1 MTIFA
6 AAHPHLAEALEKRGF
21 VTMTDV
27 QSAVLADSCHER
39 DLLVSAQTGSGKTV
53 AFGLS
58 MADQLLGSDAEND
71 LPSQPAALIITPTR
85 ELALQV
91 KKELDWLYAET
102 ELVLASAVGGMDIR
116 TERRALSGRVDI
128 LIGTPGRL
136 VDHLNRNSFDPY
148 NLRVVV
154 LDEAD
159 EMLDM
164 GFREDLETFLKAAPE
179 QRRTLMFSATVPR
192 TIAALARRYQRD
204 AVRVETASQEEQ
216 HQDIAY
222 QACSVRPAD
231 RQNAIINLLRFH
243 DDKKAV
249 IFCATRASVSYLA
262 TRLANRGLSV
272 VALSGELNQAA
283 RNQAMQAMRD
293 GRARVCVATD
303 VAARGIDLPNLDLVI
318 HADLPRTPDVLLH
331 RSGRTGRAGRKGT
344 AIIVVPDNTYR
355 KTQKL
360 LQLAGITAD
369 WVKAPDADNIRARDD
384 ERILQ
389 NADLTAQPDEKE
401 AELQNQLTA
410 SFSAEQLALALIRQ
424 HRRDLTSP
432 EELGEAGDMNTA
444 GEVKTYRWFSLS
456 AGKGQDIHVRGLLSI
471 LSGRGGV
478 KSSDVGDIY
487 LHHSESHVAIAE
499 QAFSGFLGRLKD
511 GHLTDEI
518 KVTQIDSPI
527 IPEGRDKAKRRQK
540 KPYFGQKRQRRSSSW
555 RPDERNERLERS
567 GSKRHKPLSEDK
579 SFSKKK
585 PIRKDKPDQSDHSG
599 QVEDAFRDKKKRRKL
614 PKLDKSERQN
624 GAKKQSKAGQTLSIG
639 NKGRKP
645 HKPKQGGLKPVR
657 RKSSR

>member
-6 AAHPHLAEALEKRGF
+6 AAHPLLAEALGKRGF
-21 VTMTDV
+21 ASMTDV
-27 QSAVLADSCHER
+27 QSAVLADSCNNQ

-58 MADQLLGSDAEND
+58 MAAQLLGPDSEND
-71 LPSQPAALIITPTR
+71 FPSQPAALIITPTR

-91 KKELDWLYAET
+91 KTELDWLYAEAG
-102 ELVLASAVGGMDIR
+102 LVLASAVGGMDIR

-128 LIGTPGRL
+128 LVGTPGRL
-136 VDHLNRNSFDPY
+136 VDHLNRNSFDPD

-164 GFREDLETFLKAAPE
+164 GFREDLETLLRAAPE

-204 AVRVETASQEEQ
+204 AMRVETASAEEQ
-216 HQDIAY
+216 HKDITY

-318 HADLPRTPDVLLH
+318 HADVPRTPDVLLH

-344 AIIVVPDNTYR
+344 AIIIVPENTYR
-355 KTQKL
+355 KTQKI

-369 WVKAPDADNIRARDD
+369 WGTAPNADDIRARDD

-389 NADLTAQPDEKE
+389 NVDLTAQPDEKE
-401 AELQNQLTA
+401 TGLQNQLTA

-424 HRRDLTSP
+424 HRRDLAAP
-432 EELGEAGDMNTA
+432 EELGEAGDMNMA
-444 GEVKTYRWFSLS
+444 GETKTYRWFSLS
-456 AGKGQDIHVRGLLSI
+456 AGKGQDIHVRGLLSL
-471 LSGRGGV
+471 LSGRGSV

-499 QAFSGFLGRLKD
+499 PSASSFLGRLKD
-511 GHLTDEI
+511 GGLTDDI
-518 KVTQIDSPI
+518 KVTQIESPT
-527 IPEGRDKAKRRQK
+527 IPEGRDKAKRGRK
-540 KPYFGQKRQRRSSSW
+540 KPSFGQKRHRKSSGWSPNS
-555 RPDERNERLERS
+555 RIDGPNRS
-567 GSKRHKPLSEDK
+567 GPETDKPLSKEK
-579 SFSKKK
+579 LFGKKK
-585 PIRKDKPDQSDHSG
+585 PIRKDKSDQPEQADRVFKG
-599 QVEDAFRDKKKRRKL
+599 TKKRRKL
-614 PKLDKSERQN
+614 PKSEEQESQNRTDKPL
-624 GAKKQSKAGQTLSIG
+624 KARQTLSIRK
-639 NKGRKP
+639 KGRKP
-645 HKPKQGGLKPVR
+645 NKPKQGGFKPAR
-657 RKSSR
+657 RKS

>member
-6 AAHPHLAEALEKRGF
+6 AAHPLLAEALGKRGF
-21 VTMTDV
+21 ATMTDV
-27 QSAVLADSCHER
+27 QSAVLADSCNNK

-58 MADQLLGSDAEND
+58 MAAQLLGPDAEND
-71 LPSQPAALIITPTR
+71 FPSQPAALIITPTR

-91 KKELDWLYAET
+91 KTELDWLYAEAG
-102 ELVLASAVGGMDIR
+102 LVLASAVGGMDIR
-116 TERRALSGRVDI
+116 TERRALSGRVDV
-128 LIGTPGRL
+128 LVGTPGRL
-136 VDHLNRNSFDPY
+136 VDHLNRNSFDPD

-164 GFREDLETFLKAAPE
+164 GFREDLETLLRAAPE

-204 AVRVETASQEEQ
+204 AMRVETISAEEQ
-216 HQDIAY
+216 HKDITY

-344 AIIVVPDNTYR
+344 AIIVAPENTYR

-369 WVKAPDADNIRARDD
+369 WGKAPNADTIRARDD

-389 NADLTAQPDEKE
+389 NADLTAKPDEQE
-401 AELQNQLTA
+401 TDLQKQMTA

-424 HRRDLTSP
+424 HRRDLTAP

-444 GEVKTYRWFSLS
+444 GEVKTYCWFSLS
-456 AGKGQDIHVRGLLSI
+456 SGKGQDIHVRGLLSL
-471 LSGRGGV
+471 LSERGGV
-478 KSSDVGDIY
+478 KNSDVGDIY

-499 QAFSGFLGRLKD
+499 PALSSFLGRLKD
-511 GHLTDEI
+511 GHLTDDI
-518 KVTQIDSPI
+518 KVTQIDSPT
-527 IPEGRDKAKRRQK
+527 IPEGRDKANRRQK
-540 KPYFGQKRQRRSSSW
+540 KTSFRQKGQRRSSSW
-555 RPDERNERLERS
+555 RPDNRTERLERS
-567 GSKRHKPLSEDK
+567 GPKRYNPLSKEK
-579 SFSKKK
+579 AFSKKK
-585 PIRKDKPDQSDHSG
+585 SILKDKSDQFG
-599 QVEDAFRDKKKRRKL
+599 QADETLKEKKKRRKL
-614 PKLDKSERQN
+614 PKSNKSERRN
-624 GAKKQSKAGQTLSIG
+624 RVEKPSKAGQTLSIS
-639 NKGRKP
+639 NKSGKT
-645 HKPKQGGLKPVR
+645 HKPKQGGFKPVR
-657 RKSSR
+657 RKSSH

>member
-6 AAHPHLAEALEKRGF
+6 AAHPHLAEALIKRGF

-27 QSAVLADSCHER
+27 QSAVLSDSCHEQ

-58 MADQLLGSDAEND
+58 MADQLLGSDAENA

-91 KKELDWLYAET
+91 KTELDWLYAKT
-102 ELVLASAVGGMDIR
+102 DLVLASAVGGMDIR
-116 TERRALSGRVDI
+116 AERRALSGRVDV

-136 VDHLNRNSFDPY
+136 VDHLNRNSFDAD

-164 GFREDLETFLKAAPE
+164 GFREDLETLLKAAPE

-204 AVRVETASQEEQ
+204 AVRVETISAEEQ

-222 QACSVRPAD
+222 QACSVRSAD

-262 TRLANRGLSV
+262 TRLSNRGLSV
-272 VALSGELNQAA
+272 VALSGDLNQAA

-318 HADLPRTPDVLLH
+318 HADLPRTQDVLLH

-369 WVKAPDADNIRARDD
+369 WVKAPDADTIRARDD

-389 NADLTAQPDEKE
+389 NADLTAQPGEKE
-401 AELQNQLTA
+401 TELQNQLTA

-432 EELGEAGDMNTA
+432 EELGEAGDMNMA
-444 GEVKTYRWFSLS
+444 GEVKTYRWLSLS
-456 AGKGQDIHVRGLLSI
+456 AGKGQDIHVRGLLSL

-499 QAFSGFLGRLKD
+499 PALSRFLDRLKD
-511 GHLTDEI
+511 GHLTDAI
-518 KVTQIDSPI
+518 KVTQIDSPT
-527 IPEGRDKAKRRQK
+527 IPEGRDKTKRRQK
-540 KPYFGQKRQRRSSSW
+540 KPSFGQKRQRRISGC
-555 RPDERNERLERS
+555 RPDDRTERPERS
-567 GSKRHKPLSEDK
+567 GPKRHKPLSEEK
-579 SFSKKK
+579 SFNKKK
-585 PIRKDKPDQSDHSG
+585 PIRKDKSEQSG
-599 QVEDAFRDKKKRRKL
+599 QADKTFKEKKKRRKL
-614 PKLDKSERQN
+614 PKSDKSERHYREE
-624 GAKKQSKAGQTLSIG
+624 KQSKAGQTLSIP

-645 HKPKQGGLKPVR
+645 HKPKQGGFKPVR
-657 RKSSR
+657 RKSPR

>member
-6 AAHPHLAEALEKRGF
+6 AAHPLLAEALEKRGF

-102 ELVLASAVGGMDIR
+102 DLVLASAVGGMDIR

-164 GFREDLETFLKAAPE
+164 GFREDLETLLKAAPD
-179 QRRTLMFSATVPR
+179 QRRTLMFSATVPK

-204 AVRVETASQEEQ
+204 AVRVETTSAEEQ

-355 KTQKL
+355 KTEKL

-369 WVKAPDADNIRARDD
+369 RVKAPDADTIRARDD

-401 AELQNQLTA
+401 TELQNQLTA

-432 EELGEAGDMNTA
+432 EELGEAGDMNMA

-456 AGKGQDIHVRGLLSI
+456 AGKGQDIHVRGLLSL

-499 QAFSGFLGRLKD
+499 PALSIFLGRLKD
-511 GHLTDEI
+511 GHLTDNI
-518 KVTQIDSPI
+518 KVMQIDSPT
-527 IPEGRDKAKRRQK
+527 IPEGRHNAKRRQK
-540 KPYFGQKRQRRSSSW
+540 KPFFGQKRQRRTSSW
-555 RPDERNERLERS
+555 RSDDRTERVERS
-567 GSKRHKPLSEDK
+567 SPKRHKPLSKER
-579 SFSKKK
+579 SFSKQK
-585 PIRKDKPDQSDHSG
+585 PILKDKSDQSE
-599 QVEDAFRDKKKRRKL
+599 QADKTFKENKKRRKL
-614 PKLDKSERQN
+614 PKSDKSERHYR
-624 GAKKQSKAGQTLSIG
+624 GEKTSKAGQTRSIR

-645 HKPKQGGLKPVR
+645 HKPKQGGFKPVR

>member
-6 AAHPHLAEALEKRGF
+6 AAHPHLAKALVKRGF
-21 VTMTDV
+21 VNMTDV

-39 DLLVSAQTGSGKTV
+39 DILVSAQTGSGKTV

-58 MADQLLGSDAEND
+58 MADQLLGSDAKND
-71 LPSQPAALIITPTR
+71 LPSQPVALIITPTR

-91 KKELDWLYAET
+91 KTELDWLYAET
-102 ELVLASAVGGMDIR
+102 NLVLASAVGGMDIR
-116 TERRALSGRVDI
+116 AERRVLSGRVDI

-136 VDHLNRNSFDPY
+136 VDHLNRNSFDPD
-148 NLRVVV
+148 NLSVVV

-164 GFREDLETFLKAAPE
+164 GFREDLETLLKATPE

-204 AVRVETASQEEQ
+204 AVRVETASAEEQ

-222 QACSVRPAD
+222 QACSVRPVD

-243 DDKKAV
+243 DDKKTV

-318 HADLPRTPDVLLH
+318 HADLPRTADVLLH

-360 LQLAGITAD
+360 LRLAGITAD
-369 WVKAPDADNIRARDD
+369 WVKAPDADTIRARDD

-389 NADLTAQPDEKE
+389 NADLTAQPDKKE
-401 AELQNQLTA
+401 TELQNQLTA

-424 HRRDLTSP
+424 HRRDLTAP
-432 EELGEAGDMNTA
+432 EELSEADDMNMA

-456 AGKGQDIHVRGLLSI
+456 AGKGQDVHVRGLLSL

-478 KSSDVGDIY
+478 KSSDIGDIY
-487 LHHSESHVAIAE
+487 LHHSESHVAIAKP
-499 QAFSGFLGRLKD
+499 SLSIFLGRLKD
-511 GHLTDEI
+511 GYLTDDI
-518 KVTQIDSPI
+518 KVTQIDSPT
-527 IPEGRDKAKRRQK
+527 IPEVRPNSKRRQK
-540 KPYFGQKRQRRSSSW
+540 KPSFDQKRQRRSSSW
-555 RPDERNERLERS
+555 RPDDRTGRVERS
-567 GSKRHKPLSEDK
+567 SRKRHKPLNKEK
-579 SFSKKK
+579 SFSEKK
-585 PIRKDKPDQSDHSG
+585 PILRDKSDQSG
-599 QVEDAFRDKKKRRKL
+599 QADKAFKEKKERRKL
-614 PKLDKSERQN
+614 TKSDKSGSQYRAE
-624 GAKKQSKAGQTLSIG
+624 KPSKAGQTLSIR
-639 NKGRKP
+639 NKGGKP
-645 HKPKQGGLKPVR
+645 HKPKQGGFKPVR
-657 RKSSR
+657 RKSSH

>member
-6 AAHPHLAEALEKRGF
+6 AAHPLLAEALVKRGF
-21 VTMTDV
+21 SDMTDV
-27 QSAVLADSCHER
+27 QAAVLADNCHGQ

-58 MADQLLGSDAEND
+58 IAEQLLGTDTEKYF
-71 LPSQPAALIITPTR
+71 PSQPLALIITPTR

-91 KKELDWLYAET
+91 KTELDWLYAKT
-102 ELVLASAVGGMDIR
+102 GLVLVSAVGGMDIR
-116 TERRALSGRVDI
+116 NERRILSGRVDA

-136 VDHLNRNSFDPY
+136 VDHLNRNSFDPA

-164 GFREDLETFLKAAPE
+164 GFREDLETLLKAAPE
-179 QRRTLMFSATVPR
+179 ERRTLMFSATVPR
-192 TIAALARRYQRD
+192 TIAALARRYQRG
-204 AVRVETASQEEQ
+204 AVRVETISAKEQ
-216 HQDIAY
+216 HQDITY
-222 QACSVRPAD
+222 QACSVRTSE

-243 DDKKAV
+243 DDKKTV

-283 RNQAMQAMRD
+283 RNQAIQAMRD

-344 AIIVVPDNTYR
+344 AIIVVPENTYR

-360 LQLAGITAD
+360 LQLAGIVAD
-369 WVKAPDADNIRARDD
+369 WGKAPDADAIRARDD
-384 ERILQ
+384 ERIMH
-389 NADLTAQPDEKE
+389 NTALTAQPNETERK
-401 AELQNQLTA
+401 LLNQLTA
-410 SFSAEQLALALIRQ
+410 SFSAEQLALALIRE
-424 HRRDLTSP
+424 HHRDLAAP
-432 EELGEAGDMNTA
+432 EELGEAGDVNISGQA
-444 GEVKTYRWFSLS
+444 KTFLWFSLS
-456 AGKGQDIHVRGLLSI
+456 AGKGQDIHVRGLISL

-478 KSSDVGDIY
+478 KSSDIGDIY
-487 LHHSESHVAIAE
+487 LHHAESHVAIAE
-499 QAFSGFLGRLKD
+499 GAVSSFIGRLKHN
-511 GHLTDEI
+511 HLTEQI
-518 KVTQIDSPI
+518 KVSQIDSPT
-527 IPEGRDKAKRRQK
+527 IPEGREKAKQARKRTSFSQH
-540 KPYFGQKRQRRSSSW
+540 RQRRSSSW
-555 RPDERNERLERS
+555 IPHDRADKPKRS
-567 GSKRHKPLSEDK
+567 SPKSDKPFKKEKPFRRGKSDQSRQEDK
-579 SFSKKK
+579 PVKGAKR
-585 PIRKDKPDQSDHSG
+585 PQ
-599 QVEDAFRDKKKRRKL
+599 KRRETGEAIRHNAQQKS
-614 PKLDKSERQN
+614 LDE
-624 GAKKQSKAGQTLSIG
+624 AQTLSI
-639 NKGRKP
+639 RKKDGKP
-645 HKPKQGGLKPVR
+645 RKPKQGGFKPVR

>member
-6 AAHPHLAEALEKRGF
+6 AAHPYLAEALEKRGF

-58 MADQLLGSDAEND
+58 MANQLLGSDAEND

-102 ELVLASAVGGMDIR
+102 DLVLASAVGGMDIR

-136 VDHLNRNSFDPY
+136 VDHLKRNSFAPD

-164 GFREDLETFLKAAPE
+164 GFREDLETLLKAAPE

-204 AVRVETASQEEQ
+204 AVRVETASEEEQ

-369 WVKAPDADNIRARDD
+369 WFKAPDADTIRARDD

-401 AELQNQLTA
+401 TELQNQLTA

-424 HRRDLTSP
+424 HRRDLTAP
-432 EELGEAGDMNTA
+432 EELGEAGDMNMA

-456 AGKGQDIHVRGLLSI
+456 AGKGQDLHVRGLLSL

-499 QAFSGFLGRLKD
+499 SALSSFVGRLKD
-511 GHLTDEI
+511 GHLTDDI
-518 KVTQIDSPI
+518 KVTQIDSPT
-527 IPEGRDKAKRRQK
+527 IPESRHNAKRRQK
-540 KPYFGQKRQRRSSSW
+540 RPSFGQKRQRRSSNW
-555 RPDERNERLERS
+555 WPDDKTERDERS
-567 GSKRHKPLSEDK
+567 SPKRHKPRSKEE
-579 SFSKKK
+579 SFSEKK
-585 PIRKDKPDQSDHSG
+585 PIRKNKSDQPGQADKTFKENKKWRKPPKSD
-599 QVEDAFRDKKKRRKL
+599 R
-614 PKLDKSERQN
+614 SERHYREE
-624 GAKKQSKAGQTLSIG
+624 KPSKAGQTLSIR
-639 NKGRKP
+639 NKVRKP
-645 HKPKQGGLKPVR
+645 HKQKQGGFKPVR

>member
-6 AAHPHLAEALEKRGF
+6 AAHPQLAEALVKRSF
-21 VTMTDV
+21 VTLTDV
-27 QSAVLADSCHER
+27 QSAILVDSCHER

-58 MADQLLGSDAEND
+58 MANQLLGSDAEND

-91 KKELDWLYAET
+91 KTELDWLYAET
-102 ELVLASAVGGMDIR
+102 HLVLASAVGGMDIR

-128 LIGTPGRL
+128 LVGTPGRL
-136 VDHLNRNSFDPY
+136 VDHLKRNSFAPD

-164 GFREDLETFLKAAPE
+164 GFREDLETILKAAPE

-192 TIAALARRYQRD
+192 MIAALARRYQRD
-204 AVRVETASQEEQ
+204 AVRVETISAEEQ

-222 QACSVRPAD
+222 QACSVLPAE

-243 DDKKAV
+243 DDKKAI

-262 TRLANRGLSV
+262 TRLSNRGLSV

-344 AIIVVPDNTYR
+344 AIIVVPENTYR
-355 KTQKL
+355 KTKKL
-360 LQLAGITAD
+360 LELAGITAD
-369 WVKAPDADNIRARDD
+369 WDKPPNADTIRARDD
-384 ERILQ
+384 ERIVQ
-389 NADLTAQPDEKE
+389 NADLTAQPNEQE
-401 AELQNQLTA
+401 TELQKQLTA

-424 HRRDLTSP
+424 HRRDLTAP
-432 EELGEAGDMNTA
+432 EELGEAGDLNMA
-444 GEVKTYRWFSLS
+444 GEVKTYHWFSLS
-456 AGKGQDIHVRGLLSI
+456 AGKGQDIHVRGLLS
-471 LSGRGGV
+471 LLTRLGGV

-487 LHHSESHVAIAE
+487 LHHSESHIAIAE
-499 QAFSGFLGRLKD
+499 SALSSFLGRLKD
-511 GHLTDEI
+511 GHLTHDI
-518 KVTQIDSPI
+518 KVTQIDRPT

-540 KPYFGQKRQRRSSSW
+540 KPSSGQKRQRRSSNG
-555 RPDERNERLERS
+555 RPDHRTERLERS
-567 GSKRHKPLSEDK
+567 GSKRRKPNSKEK

-585 PIRKDKPDQSDHSG
+585 PIQKDKSDQPGRAD
-599 QVEDAFRDKKKRRKL
+599 EIFKEKKKRRKL
-614 PKLDKSERQN
+614 PKSDKSERQN
-624 GAKKQSKAGQTLSIG
+624 SIEKPSKAGQILSIS
-639 NKGRKP
+639 NKREKP
-645 HKPKQGGLKPVR
+645 QKPKQGGFKPVR

>member
-6 AAHPHLAEALEKRGF
+6 AAHPHLAEALIKRGF

-27 QSAVLADSCHER
+27 QSAVLSDSCHEQ

-58 MADQLLGSDAEND
+58 MADQLLGSDAEKD
-71 LPSQPAALIITPTR
+71 LPSQPGALIITPTR

-91 KKELDWLYAET
+91 KTELDWLYAET
-102 ELVLASAVGGMDIR
+102 DLVLASAVGGMDIR
-116 TERRALSGRVDI
+116 TERRALSGRVDV

-136 VDHLNRNSFDPY
+136 VDHLNRNSFDPD

-164 GFREDLETFLKAAPE
+164 GFREDLETLLKAAPE

-262 TRLANRGLSV
+262 TRLSNRGLSV
-272 VALSGELNQAA
+272 VALSGDLNQAA

-318 HADLPRTPDVLLH
+318 HADLPRTQDVLLH

-369 WVKAPDADNIRARDD
+369 WVKAPDADTIRARDD

-389 NADLTAQPDEKE
+389 NADLTAQPGEKE
-401 AELQNQLTA
+401 TELQNQLTA

-432 EELGEAGDMNTA
+432 EELGEAGDMNMA
-444 GEVKTYRWFSLS
+444 GEVKTYRWLSLS
-456 AGKGQDIHVRGLLSI
+456 AGKGQDIHVRGLLSL

-499 QAFSGFLGRLKD
+499 PALSRFLDRLKD
-511 GHLTDEI
+511 GHLTDAI
-518 KVTQIDSPI
+518 KVTQIDSPT
-527 IPEGRDKAKRRQK
+527 IPEGRDKTKRRQK
-540 KPYFGQKRQRRSSSW
+540 KPSFGQKRQRRISGW
-555 RPDERNERLERS
+555 RPDDRTERPERS
-567 GSKRHKPLSEDK
+567 GPKRHKPLSEEK
-579 SFSKKK
+579 SFNKKK
-585 PIRKDKPDQSDHSG
+585 PIRKDKSEQSG
-599 QVEDAFRDKKKRRKL
+599 QADKTFKEKKKRRKL
-614 PKLDKSERQN
+614 PKSDKSERHYREE
-624 GAKKQSKAGQTLSIG
+624 KQSKAGQTLSIP

-645 HKPKQGGLKPVR
+645 NKPKQGGFKPVR

>member
-1 MTIFA
+1 M
-6 AAHPHLAEALEKRGF
+6 
-21 VTMTDV
+21 
-27 QSAVLADSCHER
+27 
-39 DLLVSAQTGSGKTV
+39 
-53 AFGLS
+53 
-58 MADQLLGSDAEND
+58 
-71 LPSQPAALIITPTR
+71 
-85 ELALQV
+85 
-91 KKELDWLYAET
+91 
-102 ELVLASAVGGMDIR
+102 
-116 TERRALSGRVDI
+116 
-128 LIGTPGRL
+128 
-136 VDHLNRNSFDPY
+136 
-148 NLRVVV
+148 
-154 LDEAD
+154 
-159 EMLDM
+159 
-164 GFREDLETFLKAAPE
+164 
-179 QRRTLMFSATVPR
+179 
-192 TIAALARRYQRD
+192 
-204 AVRVETASQEEQ
+204 
-216 HQDIAY
+216 
-222 QACSVRPAD
+222 RPAD

-369 WVKAPDADNIRARDD
+369 WVKAPDADTIRARDD

-401 AELQNQLTA
+401 TELQNQLTA

-424 HRRDLTSP
+424 HRRDLTAP
-432 EELGEAGDMNTA
+432 EELGEAGDMNMA

-456 AGKGQDIHVRGLLSI
+456 AGKGQDIHVRGLLSL

-499 QAFSGFLGRLKD
+499 PALSSFLGRLKD
-511 GHLTDEI
+511 GHLTDDI
-518 KVTQIDSPI
+518 KVTQIDSPT

-540 KPYFGQKRQRRSSSW
+540 KPSFGQKRQRRSSSW
-555 RPDERNERLERS
+555 RPDDRTERLERS
-567 GSKRHKPLSEDK
+567 GPKRHKPLSKEK

-585 PIRKDKPDQSDHSG
+585 PIRKDKSDQSG
-599 QVEDAFRDKKKRRKL
+599 QADETFKEKKKRRKL
-614 PKLDKSERQN
+614 PKSDKSERQN
-624 GAKKQSKAGQTLSIG
+624 GAEKPSKAGQTLSIR

-645 HKPKQGGLKPVR
+645 HKPKQGGFKPVR

>member
-6 AAHPHLAEALEKRGF
+6 AAHPHLAEALIKRGF

-27 QSAVLADSCHER
+27 QSAVLSDSCHEQ

-58 MADQLLGSDAEND
+58 MADQLLGSDAENA

-91 KKELDWLYAET
+91 KTELDWLYAKT
-102 ELVLASAVGGMDIR
+102 DLVLASAVGGMDIR
-116 TERRALSGRVDI
+116 AERRALSGRVDV

-136 VDHLNRNSFDPY
+136 VDHLNRNSFDPD

-164 GFREDLETFLKAAPE
+164 GFREDLETLLKAAPE

-204 AVRVETASQEEQ
+204 AVRVETISAEEQ

-262 TRLANRGLSV
+262 TRLSNRGLSV
-272 VALSGELNQAA
+272 VALSGDLNQAA

-318 HADLPRTPDVLLH
+318 HADLPRTQDVLLH

-369 WVKAPDADNIRARDD
+369 WVKAPDADTIRARDD

-389 NADLTAQPDEKE
+389 NADLTAQPGEKE
-401 AELQNQLTA
+401 TELQNQLTA

-432 EELGEAGDMNTA
+432 EELGEAGDMNMA
-444 GEVKTYRWFSLS
+444 GEMKTYRWFSLS
-456 AGKGQDIHVRGLLSI
+456 AGKGQDIHVRGLLSL

-499 QAFSGFLGRLKD
+499 LALSSFLGRLKD
-511 GHLTDEI
+511 GRLTDDI

-527 IPEGRDKAKRRQK
+527 IPEGRDKAKRRQN
-540 KPYFGQKRQRRSSSW
+540 KPSFGQKRQRRSSSW
-555 RPDERNERLERS
+555 RPDERTERLDRS
-567 GSKRHKPLSEDK
+567 GSKRHKPLSEEK

-585 PIRKDKPDQSDHSG
+585 PIRKDKSEQSG
-599 QVEDAFRDKKKRRKL
+599 QADKTFKEKKKRRKL
-614 PKLDKSERQN
+614 PKSDKSERHYREE
-624 GAKKQSKAGQTLSIG
+624 KQSKAGQTLSIP

-645 HKPKQGGLKPVR
+645 HKPKQGGFKPVR
-657 RKSSR
+657 RKSPR

>member
-6 AAHPHLAEALEKRGF
+6 AAHPLLAEALAERGF
-21 VTMTDV
+21 TAMTEV
-27 QSAVLADSCHER
+27 QSAVLADNCREQ

-58 MADQLLGSDAEND
+58 MADQLLGPDAKND
-71 LPSQPAALIITPTR
+71 FPSQPKALIITPTR

-91 KKELDWLYAET
+91 KAELDWLYAET
-102 ELVLASAVGGMDIR
+102 GLILASAVGGMDIR
-116 TERRALSGRVDI
+116 SERRALSGRVDI

-148 NLRVVV
+148 SLRVVV

-164 GFREDLETFLKAAPE
+164 GFREDLETLLKAAPE

-204 AVRVETASQEEQ
+204 AVRVETASEEEQ

-222 QACSVRPAD
+222 QACSVRPTD
-231 RQNAIINLLRFH
+231 RQNAIINLLRFY

-344 AIIVVPDNTYR
+344 AIIVVPDNIYR

-369 WVKAPDADNIRARDD
+369 WVKAPDADTIRARDD

-401 AELQNQLTA
+401 TELRNQLTA

-432 EELGEAGDMNTA
+432 EELGEAGDVNMA

-456 AGKGQDIHVRGLLSI
+456 AGKGQDIHVRGLLSL

-499 QAFSGFLGRLKD
+499 PALSIFLGRLKD
-511 GHLTDEI
+511 GHLTDNI
-518 KVTQIDSPI
+518 KVTQIDSPT
-527 IPEGRDKAKRRQK
+527 IPEGRRNAKRRQK
-540 KPYFGQKRQRRSSSW
+540 KPSFGQKRQRRTSSW
-555 RPDERNERLERS
+555 RSDDRNERVERS
-567 GSKRHKPLSEDK
+567 SPKRHKPFGKEK
-579 SFSKKK
+579 SFSKQK
-585 PIRKDKPDQSDHSG
+585 PILKDKSDQSE
-599 QVEDAFRDKKKRRKL
+599 QTVKTFKENKKRRKL
-614 PKLDKSERQN
+614 PKSDKSERQHREE
-624 GAKKQSKAGQTLSIG
+624 KPSKAGQTLSIR

-645 HKPKQGGLKPVR
+645 HKPKQGGFKPVR

>member
-6 AAHPHLAEALEKRGF
+6 AAHPHLAEALIKRGF

-91 KKELDWLYAET
+91 KTELDWLYAET
-102 ELVLASAVGGMDIR
+102 DLVLASAVGGMDIR
-116 TERRALSGRVDI
+116 AERRALSGRVDV

-136 VDHLNRNSFDPY
+136 VDHLKRNSFDPD

-164 GFREDLETFLKAAPE
+164 GFREDLETLLKAAPE

-204 AVRVETASQEEQ
+204 AVRVETISAEEQ

-262 TRLANRGLSV
+262 TRLSNRGLSV
-272 VALSGELNQAA
+272 VALSGDLNQAA

-344 AIIVVPDNTYR
+344 AIIIVPENTYR
-355 KTQKL
+355 KTKKL
-360 LQLAGITAD
+360 LQLAGIIAD
-369 WVKAPDADNIRARDD
+369 WGKAPDADTIRARDD
-384 ERILQ
+384 ERIVQ
-389 NADLTAQPDEKE
+389 NADLTAQPDEQE
-401 AELQNQLTA
+401 TELQNKLTD

-424 HRRDLTSP
+424 HRRDLTAP
-432 EELGEAGDMNTA
+432 EELGEAGDMNMV

-487 LHHSESHVAIAE
+487 LHHSESHVAISESA
-499 QAFSGFLGRLKD
+499 SSSFLGRLKD
-511 GHLTDEI
+511 GHLTDDI
-518 KVTQIDSPI
+518 NVTQIERPT

-540 KPYFGQKRQRRSSSW
+540 KPSFGQKRQGRPSNG
-555 RPDERNERLERS
+555 RPDDRTERVERS
-567 GSKRHKPLSEDK
+567 GPKRHKPISKEK

-585 PIRKDKPDQSDHSG
+585 PIRKDKSDQPG
-599 QVEDAFRDKKKRRKL
+599 QADETFKEKKKRRKL
-614 PKLDKSERQN
+614 PKSDKSERQN
-624 GAKKQSKAGQTLSIG
+624 RAEKPSKAGQTLSISK
-639 NKGRKP
+639 KGGKL
-645 HKPKQGGLKPVR
+645 HKPKQGGFKPVR

>member
-6 AAHPHLAEALEKRGF
+6 AAHPHLAEALIKRGF

-58 MADQLLGSDAEND
+58 MADQLLGSDAEKD
-71 LPSQPAALIITPTR
+71 LPSQPGALIITPTR

-91 KKELDWLYAET
+91 KTELDWLYAET
-102 ELVLASAVGGMDIR
+102 DLVLASAVGGMDIR
-116 TERRALSGRVDI
+116 AERRALSGRVDV

-136 VDHLNRNSFDPY
+136 VDHLKRNSFDPD

-164 GFREDLETFLKAAPE
+164 GFREDLETLLKAAPE

-204 AVRVETASQEEQ
+204 AVRVETISAEEQ

-262 TRLANRGLSV
+262 TRLSNRGLSV
-272 VALSGELNQAA
+272 VALSGDLNQAA

-344 AIIVVPDNTYR
+344 AIIIVPENTYR
-355 KTQKL
+355 KTKKL
-360 LQLAGITAD
+360 LQLAGIIAD
-369 WVKAPDADNIRARDD
+369 WGKAPDADTIRARDD
-384 ERILQ
+384 ERIVQ
-389 NADLTAQPDEKE
+389 NADLTAQPDEQE
-401 AELQNQLTA
+401 TELQNKLTD

-424 HRRDLTSP
+424 HRRDLTAP
-432 EELGEAGDMNTA
+432 EELGEAGDMNMV

-487 LHHSESHVAIAE
+487 LHHSESHVAISESA
-499 QAFSGFLGRLKD
+499 SSSFLGRLKD
-511 GHLTDEI
+511 GHLTDDI
-518 KVTQIDSPI
+518 NVTQIERPT

-540 KPYFGQKRQRRSSSW
+540 KPSFGQKRQGRPSNG
-555 RPDERNERLERS
+555 RPDDRTERVERS
-567 GSKRHKPLSEDK
+567 GPKRHKPISKEK

-585 PIRKDKPDQSDHSG
+585 PIRKDKSDQPG
-599 QVEDAFRDKKKRRKL
+599 QADETFKEKKKRRKL
-614 PKLDKSERQN
+614 PKSDKSERQN
-624 GAKKQSKAGQTLSIG
+624 RAEKPSKAGQTLSISK
-639 NKGRKP
+639 KGGKL
-645 HKPKQGGLKPVR
+645 HKPKQGGFKPVR

>member
-6 AAHPHLAEALEKRGF
+6 AAHPHLAEALIKRGF

-91 KKELDWLYAET
+91 KTELDWLYAET
-102 ELVLASAVGGMDIR
+102 DLVLASAVGGMDIR
-116 TERRALSGRVDI
+116 AERRALSGRVDV

-136 VDHLNRNSFDPY
+136 VDHLKRNSFDPD

-164 GFREDLETFLKAAPE
+164 GFREDLETLLKVAPE

-204 AVRVETASQEEQ
+204 AVRVETISAEEQ

-262 TRLANRGLSV
+262 TRLSNRGLSV
-272 VALSGELNQAA
+272 VALSGDLNQAA

-344 AIIVVPDNTYR
+344 AIIIVPENTYR
-355 KTQKL
+355 KTKKL
-360 LQLAGITAD
+360 LQLAGIIAD
-369 WVKAPDADNIRARDD
+369 WGKAPDADTIRARDD
-384 ERILQ
+384 ERIVQ
-389 NADLTAQPDEKE
+389 NADLTAQPDEQE
-401 AELQNQLTA
+401 TELQNKLTD

-424 HRRDLTSP
+424 HRRDLTAP
-432 EELGEAGDMNTA
+432 EELGEAGDMNMV

-487 LHHSESHVAIAE
+487 LHHSESHVAISESA
-499 QAFSGFLGRLKD
+499 SSSFLGRLKD
-511 GHLTDEI
+511 GHLTDDI
-518 KVTQIDSPI
+518 NVTQIERPT

-540 KPYFGQKRQRRSSSW
+540 KPSFGQKRQGRPSNG
-555 RPDERNERLERS
+555 RPDDRTERVERS
-567 GSKRHKPLSEDK
+567 GPKRHKPISKEK

-585 PIRKDKPDQSDHSG
+585 PIRKDKSDQPG
-599 QVEDAFRDKKKRRKL
+599 QADETFKEKKKRRKL
-614 PKLDKSERQN
+614 PKSDKSERQN
-624 GAKKQSKAGQTLSIG
+624 RAEKPSKAGQTLSISK
-639 NKGRKP
+639 KGGKL
-645 HKPKQGGLKPVR
+645 HKPKQGGFKPVR

>member
-6 AAHPHLAEALEKRGF
+6 AAHPHLAEALIKRGF

-91 KKELDWLYAET
+91 KTELDWLYAESD
-102 ELVLASAVGGMDIR
+102 LVLASAVGGMDIR
-116 TERRALSGRVDI
+116 AERRALSGRVDV

-136 VDHLNRNSFDPY
+136 VDHLKRNSFDPD

-164 GFREDLETFLKAAPE
+164 GFREDLETLLKAAPE

-204 AVRVETASQEEQ
+204 AVRVETISAEEQ

-344 AIIVVPDNTYR
+344 AIIVVPENTYR
-355 KTQKL
+355 KTKKL

-369 WVKAPDADNIRARDD
+369 WGKAPDADTIRARDD
-384 ERILQ
+384 ERIVQ
-389 NADLTAQPDEKE
+389 NADLTAQPDEQE
-401 AELQNQLTA
+401 TELQNKLTD

-424 HRRDLTSP
+424 HRRDLTAP
-432 EELGEAGDMNTA
+432 EELGEAGDMNMV

-456 AGKGQDIHVRGLLSI
+456 AGKGQDIHVRGLLSL

-487 LHHSESHVAIAE
+487 LHHSESHVAISESA
-499 QAFSGFLGRLKD
+499 SSSFLGRLKD
-511 GHLTDEI
+511 GHLTDDI
-518 KVTQIDSPI
+518 NVTQIERPT

-540 KPYFGQKRQRRSSSW
+540 KPFFGQKCQGRSSNG
-555 RPDERNERLERS
+555 RPDDRTERVESS
-567 GSKRHKPLSEDK
+567 GPKRHKPLSKEK

-585 PIRKDKPDQSDHSG
+585 PIRKDKSDQPG
-599 QVEDAFRDKKKRRKL
+599 QADETFKEKKKRRKL
-614 PKLDKSERQN
+614 PKSDKSERQN
-624 GAKKQSKAGQTLSIG
+624 RAEKPSKAGQTLSISK
-639 NKGRKP
+639 KG
-645 HKPKQGGLKPVR
+645 G
-657 RKSSR
+657 

>member
-6 AAHPHLAEALEKRGF
+6 AAHPHLAKALAKRGF

-102 ELVLASAVGGMDIR
+102 DLVLASAVGGMDIR

-136 VDHLNRNSFDPY
+136 VDHLNRNSFDPD
-148 NLRVVV
+148 NLSVVV

-164 GFREDLETFLKAAPE
+164 GFREDLETLLKAAPE

-204 AVRVETASQEEQ
+204 AVRVETASEEEQ

-369 WVKAPDADNIRARDD
+369 WVKAPDADTIRARDD

-401 AELQNQLTA
+401 TELQNQLTA

-424 HRRDLTSP
+424 HRRDLTAP
-432 EELGEAGDMNTA
+432 EELGEAGDMNMA
-444 GEVKTYRWFSLS
+444 GEMKTYRWFSLS
-456 AGKGQDIHVRGLLSI
+456 AGKGQDIHVRGLLSL

-499 QAFSGFLGRLKD
+499 QALSSFLGRLKD
-511 GHLTDEI
+511 GHLTDNI
-518 KVTQIDSPI
+518 KVTQIDSPT
-527 IPEGRDKAKRRQK
+527 IPEGRHNAKRRQK
-540 KPYFGQKRQRRSSSW
+540 KPSFGQKRQRRTSSW
-555 RPDERNERLERS
+555 RSDDRNERVERS
-567 GSKRHKPLSEDK
+567 SPKRHKPLSKEK
-579 SFSKKK
+579 SFSKQK
-585 PIRKDKPDQSDHSG
+585 PILKDKSDQSE
-599 QVEDAFRDKKKRRKL
+599 QADKTFKENKKRRKL
-614 PKLDKSERQN
+614 PKSDKSERQHREE
-624 GAKKQSKAGQTLSIG
+624 KPSKAGQTLSIR
-639 NKGRKP
+639 NKGRKL
-645 HKPKQGGLKPVR
+645 HKPKQGGFKPVR

>member
-102 ELVLASAVGGMDIR
+102 DLVLASAVGGMDIR

-164 GFREDLETFLKAAPE
+164 GFREDLETLLKAAPE

-204 AVRVETASQEEQ
+204 AVRVETASEEEQ

-262 TRLANRGLSV
+262 TRLANRGLAA

-369 WVKAPDADNIRARDD
+369 WVKAPDADSIRARDD

-401 AELQNQLTA
+401 TELQNQLTA

-424 HRRDLTSP
+424 HRRDLTAP
-432 EELGEAGDMNTA
+432 EELGEAGDMNMA
-444 GEVKTYRWFSLS
+444 GEMKTYRWFSMS
-456 AGKGQDIHVRGLLSI
+456 AGKGQDIHVRGLLSL

-499 QAFSGFLGRLKD
+499 QALSSFLGRLKD

-527 IPEGRDKAKRRQK
+527 IPEGRDKPKRRQN
-540 KPYFGQKRQRRSSSW
+540 KPSFGQKRQRRSSNW
-555 RPDERNERLERS
+555 RPDERTERLERS

-585 PIRKDKPDQSDHSG
+585 PIRKDKSDQSG
-599 QVEDAFRDKKKRRKL
+599 QAEEAFKDNKKRRKL
-614 PKLDKSERQN
+614 PKSDKSERQH
-624 GAKKQSKAGQTLSIG
+624 GAEKQSKAGQTLSIR
-639 NKGRKP
+639 NKGRKS
-645 HKPKQGGLKPVR
+645 HKQKQGGFKPVR

>member
-6 AAHPHLAEALEKRGF
+6 AAHPHLAEALIKRGF

-27 QSAVLADSCHER
+27 QSAVLSDSCHEQ

-58 MADQLLGSDAEND
+58 MADQLLGSDAENA

-91 KKELDWLYAET
+91 KTELDWLYAKT
-102 ELVLASAVGGMDIR
+102 DLVLASAVGGMDIR
-116 TERRALSGRVDI
+116 AERRALSGRVDV

-136 VDHLNRNSFDPY
+136 VDHLNRNSFDAD

-164 GFREDLETFLKAAPE
+164 GFREDLETLLKAAPE

-204 AVRVETASQEEQ
+204 AVRVETISAEEQ

-222 QACSVRPAD
+222 QACSVRSAD

-262 TRLANRGLSV
+262 TRLSNRGLSV
-272 VALSGELNQAA
+272 VALSGDLNQAA

-318 HADLPRTPDVLLH
+318 HADLPRTQDVLLH

-369 WVKAPDADNIRARDD
+369 WVKAPDADTIRARDD

-389 NADLTAQPDEKE
+389 NADLTAQPGEKE
-401 AELQNQLTA
+401 TELQNQLTA

-432 EELGEAGDMNTA
+432 EELGEAGDMNMA
-444 GEVKTYRWFSLS
+444 GEVKTYRWLSLS
-456 AGKGQDIHVRGLLSI
+456 AGKGQDIHVRGLLSL

-499 QAFSGFLGRLKD
+499 PALSRFLDRLKD
-511 GHLTDEI
+511 GHLTDAI
-518 KVTQIDSPI
+518 KVTQIDSPT
-527 IPEGRDKAKRRQK
+527 IPEGRDKTKRRQK
-540 KPYFGQKRQRRSSSW
+540 KPSFGQKRQRRISGW
-555 RPDERNERLERS
+555 RPDDRTERPERS
-567 GSKRHKPLSEDK
+567 GPKRHKPLSEEK
-579 SFSKKK
+579 SFNKKK
-585 PIRKDKPDQSDHSG
+585 PIRKDKSEQSG
-599 QVEDAFRDKKKRRKL
+599 QADKTFKEKKKRRKL
-614 PKLDKSERQN
+614 PKSDKSERHYREE
-624 GAKKQSKAGQTLSIG
+624 KQSKAGQTLSIP

-645 HKPKQGGLKPVR
+645 HKPKQGGFKPVR
-657 RKSSR
+657 RKSPR

>member
-1 MTIFA
+1 
-6 AAHPHLAEALEKRGF
+6 
-21 VTMTDV
+21 
-27 QSAVLADSCHER
+27 
-39 DLLVSAQTGSGKTV
+39 
-53 AFGLS
+53 
-58 MADQLLGSDAEND
+58 
-71 LPSQPAALIITPTR
+71 
-85 ELALQV
+85 
-91 KKELDWLYAET
+91 
-102 ELVLASAVGGMDIR
+102 
-116 TERRALSGRVDI
+116 

-164 GFREDLETFLKAAPE
+164 GFREDLETLLKAAPE
-179 QRRTLMFSATVPR
+179 QRRTLMFSATVPK

-204 AVRVETASQEEQ
+204 AVRVETASEEEQ

-222 QACSVRPAD
+222 QACSVRPSD

-344 AIIVVPDNTYR
+344 AIIVVPDNIYR

-401 AELQNQLTA
+401 TELQNQLTA

-424 HRRDLTSP
+424 HRCDLTAP
-432 EELGEAGDMNTA
+432 EELGEAGDMNMA
-444 GEVKTYRWFSLS
+444 GEMKTYRWFSLS
-456 AGKGQDIHVRGLLSI
+456 AGKGQDIRVRGLLSL

-499 QAFSGFLGRLKD
+499 QALSSFLGRLKD
-511 GHLTDEI
+511 GHLTDDIE
-518 KVTQIDSPI
+518 VTKIDSPI
-527 IPEGRDKAKRRQK
+527 IPEGRPKANRRQK
-540 KPYFGQKRQRRSSSW
+540 KPSFGKKRLRRSYSW
-555 RPDERNERLERS
+555 RPDDRTGRVERS
-567 GSKRHKPLSEDK
+567 SPK
-579 SFSKKK
+579 S
-585 PIRKDKPDQSDHSG
+585 H
-599 QVEDAFRDKKKRRKL
+599 E
-614 PKLDKSERQN
+614 
-624 GAKKQSKAGQTLSIG
+624 
-639 NKGRKP
+639 
-645 HKPKQGGLKPVR
+645 
-657 RKSSR
+657 

>member
-21 VTMTDV
+21 LTMTDV

-58 MADQLLGSDAEND
+58 MADQLLGSDAENE

-91 KKELDWLYAET
+91 KTELDWLYAET
-102 ELVLASAVGGMDIR
+102 DLVLASAVGGMDIR
-116 TERRALSGRVDI
+116 AERRVLSGRVDI

-148 NLRVVV
+148 SLRVVV

-164 GFREDLETFLKAAPE
+164 GFREDLETLLKAAPE

-262 TRLANRGLSV
+262 TRLSNRGLSV

-344 AIIVVPDNTYR
+344 AIIVVPDNIYR

-401 AELQNQLTA
+401 TELQNQLTA

-424 HRRDLTSP
+424 HRRDLTAP
-432 EELGEAGDMNTA
+432 EELGEAGDMNMA
-444 GEVKTYRWFSLS
+444 GEMKTYRWFSLS
-456 AGKGQDIHVRGLLSI
+456 AGKGQDIHVRGLLSL

-499 QAFSGFLGRLKD
+499 LALSSFLGRLKD
-511 GHLTDEI
+511 GRLTDDI

-540 KPYFGQKRQRRSSSW
+540 KPYFGQKRQRSSSSW

-585 PIRKDKPDQSDHSG
+585 PILKDKSDQSNHTG
-599 QVEDAFRDKKKRRKL
+599 QAEEAFRDKKKRRKL
-614 PKLDKSERQN
+614 SKLDKSERQN

-645 HKPKQGGLKPVR
+645 RKPKQGGFKPVR